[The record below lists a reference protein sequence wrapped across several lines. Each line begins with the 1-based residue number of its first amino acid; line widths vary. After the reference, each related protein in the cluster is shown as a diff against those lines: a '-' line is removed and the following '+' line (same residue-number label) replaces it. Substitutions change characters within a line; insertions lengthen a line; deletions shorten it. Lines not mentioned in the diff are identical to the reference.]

1 MKHELASDRE
11 VADDRLLKRLKM
23 EKAPSFKKKTHEKQ
37 YFFNEEVSSKM
48 EAAASS
54 LSQTPPAVEKAK
66 TQLEEGLK
74 FVCERQKWIR
84 MADRSEHGW
93 ATMEEYLEDELADND
108 DEKRMQKAEFQAGR
122 KLKAT
127 AAKNAK
133 KKAGSLQKRPGQ
145 VQPKYTPPSGPA
157 TQFSLSGAMP
167 VR

>member
-1 MKHELASDRE
+1 MASLKRELASDRE

-54 LSQTPPAVEKAK
+54 LSQTPPAIEKAK
-66 TQLEEGLK
+66 TQLEKGLK
-74 FVCERQKWIR
+74 FVCEQQKLIR
-84 MADRSEHGW
+84 MADRLEHGW
-93 ATMEEYLEDELADND
+93 ATVEEYLEDELADNSD
-108 DEKRMQKAEFQAGR
+108 DEKQMQKAEFRVGR
-122 KLKAT
+122 KLKAA

-145 VQPKYTPPSGPA
+145 VQPKYTPPPSGPA
-157 TQFSLSGAMP
+157 T
-167 VR
+167 